1 MAERYRTLVSEL
13 NAEISSKQLL
23 LERQERVLSE
33 ERERLA
39 AEREDMQT
47 VPVSD
52 DELIQLNVGGR
63 IMTAKRGSLRVIQGS
78 ILDSMFSGRWEDRIV
93 RDNEGR
99 VFLDYDPDLFSVVLR
114 HLTAMQIY
122 GDAALQLEI
131 RPIPTYLE
139 AEFRL
144 MLEHLG
150 LRNLIQPK
158 VKFEWSPVLK
168 SAGVSLKLQ
177 CSVAMSN
184 AALTLRHFVLSNAV
198 WKSGL
203 FEFHITFDLIEE
215 WTMIGIIRE
224 EVMIQPT
231 EDACLKEGVYG
242 FGSNGEVFVNGEE
255 SSGMGYPGRKFS
267 SGDKLKIILDCRY
280 STLVL
285 KALVNGIE
293 VEYKIPDLIGRRWR
307 LLSSSYFGSSIIS
320 VQCP

>member
-13 NAEISSKQLL
+13 KAEISSKQLL
-23 LERQERVLSE
+23 MERQERFLSE
-33 ERERLA
+33 ERERLSQ
-39 AEREDMQT
+39 ERETMQT

-52 DELIQLNVGGR
+52 NELIHLNVGGR

-78 ILDSMFSGRWEDRIV
+78 VLDMIFSGRWEDRIV

-99 VFLDYDPDLFSVVLR
+99 VFFDYDPDLFSVVLR
-114 HLTAMQIY
+114 HLSAMQTY

-131 RPIPTYLE
+131 RPIPTSLE

-168 SAGVSLKLQ
+168 STGVSLKLQ
-177 CSVAMSN
+177 NSVAVSN
-184 AALTLRHFVLSNAV
+184 SVLTLRHYILSNAV
-198 WKSGL
+198 WKSGV
-203 FEFHITFDLIEE
+203 FEFHVTFDLIEE
-215 WTMIGIIRE
+215 WAMIGIVRE
-224 EVMIQPT
+224 EVKIQPT
-231 EDACLKEGVYG
+231 EDVCVKEGVYG

-255 SSGMGYPGRKFS
+255 ASGEGYPGRKFS

-285 KALVNGIE
+285 KALINGIE

-307 LLSSSYFGSSIIS
+307 LISSSYFGSSIIS
-320 VQCP
+320 VQSP